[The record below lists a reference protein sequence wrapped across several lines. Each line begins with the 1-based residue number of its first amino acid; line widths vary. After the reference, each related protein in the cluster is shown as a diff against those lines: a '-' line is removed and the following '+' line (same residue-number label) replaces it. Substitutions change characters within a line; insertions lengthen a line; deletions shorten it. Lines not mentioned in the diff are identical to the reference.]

1 MIRAAYAPGSLIGL
15 LKELHRNLAKL
26 FDAT

>member
-1 MIRAAYAPGSLIGL
+1 MIGAAYAPGSLIVL
-15 LKELHRNLAKL
+15 LKELHRDLTKL